1 MRHRIGWTLAL
12 MTLAIARTTTAN
24 AEDYLSPVALAVS
37 PSGSLLYVAESGAQ
51 RLAVVDIATRA
62 VVREIALSVAPSGVA
77 VSAADGRIYVTGG
90 ESPGKVVVVDAQ
102 TNAEID
108 ALPAGHTPMAPQ
120 LSPDGKTLY
129 VCNRFNNDVS
139 VIDLATKTESARI
152 PVLRE
157 PVAAALTPDGKVLVV
172 GNQLP
177 NGPSN
182 GDYTAASISIID
194 TASKQVAKNIQ
205 LPNGSSGLRG
215 IGLSP
220 DGKFAYATHILGRYQ
235 MPTTQLERGWMNT
248 NALSIVNVPEQKLLN
263 TVLLDDVDLGAAN
276 PWGVACS
283 ADGRFICVAHAGTH
297 EISVIDAAKLHERLD
312 KVASGAPV
320 TEVSQKPEDVP
331 NDLSFLV
338 GIRQRVHLPGNGPRG
353 IACVGNSVFAA
364 QYFTD
369 NLGVVDL
376 SPDARLKTQA
386 IALGPEKEMS
396 AVRKGE
402 MFFNDA
408 ALCFQHWQ
416 SCESCHPDARSDALN
431 WDLLNDGM
439 GNPKNS
445 KSMLFS
451 HRTPPSM
458 SLGIRDNAET
468 AVRAGI
474 KFIQFAVR
482 PEEDAKAIDEY
493 LKALTPVASPYAGEA
508 AQRGKAVFEQ
518 AGCMQ
523 CHIEPLGTDLHS
535 YEVGTATEMDKKP
548 FDTPS
553 VNEVWRTAPYLH
565 DGRATTIMDVLTTFN
580 KDDKHGKTSNLSQ
593 DQLTDLAAFVL
604 SY

>member
-1 MRHRIGWTLAL
+1 I
-12 MTLAIARTTTAN
+12 
-24 AEDYLSPVALAVS
+24 
-37 PSGSLLYVAESGAQ
+37 
-51 RLAVVDIATRA
+51 
-62 VVREIALSVAPSGVA
+62 
-77 VSAADGRIYVTGG
+77 
-90 ESPGKVVVVDAQ
+90 
-102 TNAEID
+102 
-108 ALPAGHTPMAPQ
+108 
-120 LSPDGKTLY
+120 
-129 VCNRFNNDVS
+129 
-139 VIDLATKTESARI
+139 
-152 PVLRE
+152 
-157 PVAAALTPDGKVLVV
+157 
-172 GNQLP
+172 
-177 NGPSN
+177 
-182 GDYTAASISIID
+182 
-194 TASKQVAKNIQ
+194 
-205 LPNGSSGLRG
+205 
-215 IGLSP
+215 SP

-248 NALSIVNVPEQKLLN
+248 NALSIVQIAEQRLVN
-263 TVLLDDVDLGAAN
+263 SVLLDDVDLGAAN

-297 EISVIDAAKLHERLD
+297 EISLIDAAKLHERLD
-312 KVASGAPV
+312 KVASGVPV

-353 IACVGNSVFAA
+353 IACAGNSVFAA

-376 SPDARLKTQA
+376 SPDARLKAQA
-386 IALGPEKEMS
+386 IALGPEKEIS
-396 AVRKGE
+396 VVRKGE

-408 ALCFQHWQ
+408 GLCFQHWQ

-445 KSMLFS
+445 KSMLYA

-518 AGCMQ
+518 AGCLQ
-523 CHIEPLGTDLHS
+523 CHVEPLGTDLHS
-535 YEVGTATEMDKKP
+535 YEVGTETEMDKKP

-553 VNEVWRTAPYLH
+553 LTEVWRTAPYLH
-565 DGRATTIMDVLTTFN
+565 DGRATTIMNVLTTFN
-580 KDDKHGKTSNLSQ
+580 KGDKHGKTSNLSQ
-593 DQLTDLAAFVL
+593 DQLKDLAAFVL